1 MVKLKL
7 KKSKPVERGEEEV
20 KLKFIDRFWDFVYS
34 KFGFPGKMVLA
45 IFPNI
50 PSLVRNANIR
60 VYYEAYASFVGFLFI
75 ISTIIS
81 IVSFILIIL
90 FTPIVTQLTIA
101 LVVALVMLPP
111 LMLVFFG
118 QIFPRAI
125 AASRGASMDQ
135 EVPYAVAY
143 LTIMTT
149 GGLSPHKA
157 FERLSMAK
165 TVFKRISYYASR
177 FIIVVKALGKDPI
190 TAFDDLAKRSPSDM
204 FKDFLLGYAATIRVG
219 GDLYDYL
226 RRKVQG
232 FFMDLVSKMRVA
244 GDRMATILEA
254 YLAIIIFVM
263 LAMDAIY
270 LINTSI
276 PEISVSAFSGA
287 TLFLFSYIFLPF
299 VSGMVMYIA
308 DVVQYKEPY
317 TEIRPY
323 IVFFGIT
330 LPLIIIL
337 TIEMFLPFYLPKET
351 VIYKVFE
358 PFVITISAFGEALGI
373 DPAYYSSIALGLA
386 LTIPTIPSAIYEIF
400 VSREN
405 RGLSKG
411 ITAFLRDLVEI
422 RKTGLSPEKSIIVLA
437 SRDYGIFSKY
447 LKDMAMRLSLGFS
460 LSKIYSILSSRIRA
474 WRARVFLFILTDAIE
489 VGGGSPE
496 TIESMAWFAEMSEHV
511 EREKASSMKTLM
523 VIPYIGALTI
533 IVSMVFLSVFMK
545 SLAISVGAYR
555 NALMLVMPATILN
568 VYIMGLI
575 TGKISSGTVSAGFKH
590 AIILTGLTLL
600 LLILSPMLE
609 AFSAPFMAQQ
619 V

>member
-34 KFGFPGKMVLA
+34 KFGFLGKMVLA
-45 IFPNI
+45 VFPNI

-60 VYYEAYASFVGFLFI
+60 IYYEAYASFVGFLFI

-165 TVFKRISYYASR
+165 TVFKRIS

-204 FKDFLLGYAATIRVG
+204 FKDLLLGYAATIRVG

-232 FFMDLVSKMRVA
+232 LFMDLVSKMRVA

-568 VYIMGLI
+568 VYIMGLVLPYSYSYFHPCL
-575 TGKISSGTVSAGFKH
+575 KYFQPH
-590 AIILTGLTLL
+590 LW
-600 LLILSPMLE
+600 LSRC
-609 AFSAPFMAQQ
+609 SWNG
-619 V
+619 

>member
-1 MVKLKL
+1 MNLKVFKIRG
-7 KKSKPVERGEEEV
+7 KKEKREIKE
-20 KLKFIDRFWDFVYS
+20 KQKFSYLFWDFIYS
-34 KFGFPGKMVLA
+34 KFDPLGKLILA

-50 PSLVRNANIR
+50 PSLIRNAGIR
-60 VYYEAYASFVGFLFI
+60 IYYEAYASFVAFLFTLSTIITIVSFLFI
-75 ISTIIS
+75 VLFVPVVNQVIIA
-81 IVSFILIIL
+81 VA
-90 FTPIVTQLTIA
+90 VT
-101 LVVALVMLPP
+101 LVMLPP

-143 LTIMTT
+143 LTIMAT

-157 FERLSMAK
+157 FERLSAAK
-165 TVFKRISYYASR
+165 AVFKRISYYASR

-204 FKDFLLGYAATIRVG
+204 FKDLLLGYAATIRVG

-226 RRKVQG
+226 KRKVQG
-232 FFMDLVSKMRVA
+232 LFMDLVSRMRVA

-276 PEISVSAFSGA
+276 PEISISAFGGP

-299 VSGMVMYIA
+299 ISGMVMYIA

-337 TIEMFLPFYLPKET
+337 TIEMFIPFYLPKEALL
-351 VIYKVFE
+351 YKIFE
-358 PFVITISAFGEALGI
+358 PFVIVISKFGETLGI
-373 DPAYYSSIALGLA
+373 DPAFYSTIGLGLA
-386 LTIPTIPSAIYEIF
+386 LTIPTIPAAVYEIII
-400 VSREN
+400 SRES

-411 ITAFLRDLVEI
+411 ITAFLRDLVEV

-437 SRDYGIFSKY
+437 SRNYGIFSKY
-447 LKDMAMRLSLGFS
+447 LKDIAMRLSLGFS
-460 LSKIYSILSSRIRA
+460 LSKIYGILISKIKS

-545 SLAISVGAYR
+545 NLAISVGAYR

-590 AIILTGLTLL
+590 AIILTGLTIL
-600 LLILSPMLE
+600 LLILSPLLE
-609 AFSAPFMAQQ
+609 VFSAPFMAQR

>member
-1 MVKLKL
+1 VVKLKL

-34 KFGFPGKMVLA
+34 KFGFLGKMVLA
-45 IFPNI
+45 VFPNI

-60 VYYEAYASFVGFLFI
+60 IYYEAYASFVGFLFI

-165 TVFKRISYYASR
+165 TVFKRIS

-204 FKDFLLGYAATIRVG
+204 FKDLLLGYAATIRVG

-232 FFMDLVSKMRVA
+232 LFMDLVSKMRVA

-568 VYIMGLI
+568 VYIMGLVLPYSYSYFHPCL
-575 TGKISSGTVSAGFKH
+575 KYFQPH
-590 AIILTGLTLL
+590 LW
-600 LLILSPMLE
+600 LSRC
-609 AFSAPFMAQQ
+609 SWNG
-619 V
+619 